1 MRSTS
6 IGKDELTE
14 EALEIVTVV
23 VSHVPEDR
31 LKVTRSC
38 RLIDRIDNL
47 FEAIGDHFVDA
58 TPFERQIGIAVGVQV
73 IIFAIFLLDE
83 IVHIHQE
90 LGCGTRSGEHA

>member
-14 EALEIVTVV
+14 EAFEIIAVV

-47 FEAIGDHFVDA
+47 FKAILNNTHNPENFKEKNSRNETKEETSNKETNAGRQN
-58 TPFERQIGIAVGVQV
+58 ERIKQRV
-73 IIFAIFLLDE
+73 
-83 IVHIHQE
+83 
-90 LGCGTRSGEHA
+90 